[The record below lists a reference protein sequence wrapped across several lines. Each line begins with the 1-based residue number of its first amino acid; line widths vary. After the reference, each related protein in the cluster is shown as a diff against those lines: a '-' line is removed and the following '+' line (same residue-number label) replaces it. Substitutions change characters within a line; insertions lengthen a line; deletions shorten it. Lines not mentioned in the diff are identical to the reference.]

1 MSRALG
7 WHQYRFA
14 QSASAIIWL
23 WTRDVEADRAAVGER
38 QLDLLAAF
46 TFHRR
51 WALSMFWVEVNVSQ
65 YKVVWLIYTALGS
78 LMTFLCCRASK
89 GNNYVNKTT
98 DVLIRYRL
106 VPDDRERGIKRLRL
120 MLLFAAGFWLLFT
133 AAGVVALVA
142 GPPSWA

>member
-1 MSRALG
+1 
-7 WHQYRFA
+7 
-14 QSASAIIWL
+14 
-23 WTRDVEADRAAVGER
+23 
-38 QLDLLAAF
+38 
-46 TFHRR
+46 
-51 WALSMFWVEVNVSQ
+51 VEVNVSQ
-65 YKVVWLIYTALGS
+65 YKVVWLIYTAVGS
-78 LMTFLCCRASK
+78 LMTFLCYRASR

-133 AAGVVALVA
+133 VAGVVALVA